1 MKPRNKAIQD
11 LNDSGYT
18 FKRSG
23 GNHDI
28 YYNAELRCIIPLKRH
43 DFDED
48 DLRYIQKEIRQ
59 NRRGRG

>member
-11 LNDSGYT
+11 LNEGGYA

-23 GNHDI
+23 ANHDI
-28 YYNAELRCIIPLKRH
+28 YYNAEIGSIIPLKRH

-48 DLRYIQKEIRQ
+48 DLRYIQKEIKQ
-59 NRRGRG
+59 NKRGRG